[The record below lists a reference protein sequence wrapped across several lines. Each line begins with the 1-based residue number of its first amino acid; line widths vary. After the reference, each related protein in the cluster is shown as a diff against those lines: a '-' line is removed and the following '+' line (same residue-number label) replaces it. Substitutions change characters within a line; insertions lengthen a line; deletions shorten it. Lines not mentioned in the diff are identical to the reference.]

1 MSHRG
6 RSRFAAVTRR
16 RMRRIRWP
24 EMRILIAATFVGV
37 VGGIVGVAFR
47 RSVDIAGW
55 ARNALT
61 EVFVSHTTGVLVSV
75 GLSAFGLTVAIF
87 LVRALAPE
95 ASGSGIH
102 EIEGTLEGIRPMRWR
117 RVLPVKFIAA
127 TFSLGAGA
135 AMGREGPTIHCG
147 GASGKMVADWFKVSS
162 ANSHTL
168 VAAGAAA
175 GLAAAFNAPIA
186 AILFIVEEMRA
197 QFKFTFLSLQAVAL
211 AAIVS
216 DIVTRALTSQAPVM
230 LLPNYHQP
238 PLETLW
244 VYVPLGAGVGALGVV
259 FNKAI
264 VLGLDFFGGF
274 SGWKRHAMGP
284 VVGALVGLL
293 AWYYP
298 DAVGGGYHLL
308 HETTFIEGGVFALA
322 ALFLVRFAMTILC
335 YGTGAPGGIFAPMLT
350 LGMLVGMGLSRFSG
364 YLPDLGHPGVL
375 AVAGM
380 VAFLSATVRAPLT
393 GLLLA
398 VEMTGEYQLMM
409 PAALTA
415 MTATAAAE
423 WLGGRPIYSVLLER
437 ALDKVD
443 KRPASPASPASP
455 GPPATSP

>member
-1 MSHRG
+1 MGHRG
-6 RSRFAAVTRR
+6 HSRLAAATRQRLR
-16 RMRRIRWP
+16 RMSWA
-24 EMRILIAATFVGV
+24 ELRILIAAIAVGV
-37 VGGIVGVAFR
+37 VVGIVGVAFR
-47 RSVDIAGW
+47 RSVEVAHW
-55 ARNALT
+55 ARVALT
-61 EVFVSHTTGVLVSV
+61 EAFVSHTTAVLVSV
-75 GLSAFGLTVAIF
+75 GLSALGLTVAIV
-87 LVRALAPE
+87 LVRTLAPE

-102 EIEGTLEGIRPMRWR
+102 EIEGTLEGARPMRWK

-147 GASGKMVADWFKVSS
+147 GASGKMVADWFKASS
-162 ANSHTL
+162 QHAHTL

-175 GLAAAFNAPIA
+175 GLASAFNAPIA

-197 QFKFTFLSLQAVAL
+197 QFKFSFLSLQAVAL
-211 AAIVS
+211 AAIVA

-230 LLPNYHQP
+230 LLPNYIEP

-244 VYVPLGAGVGALGVV
+244 VYVPLGAVIGALGVV

-264 VLGLDFFGGF
+264 ILGLDFFAGF
-274 SGWKRHAMGP
+274 HGWKRHAAGP
-284 VVGALVGLL
+284 VVGAVVGLL

-308 HETTFIEGGVFALA
+308 HESTFMEGGALALA
-322 ALFLVRFAMTILC
+322 ALFLVRFSMTILC

-350 LGMLVGMGLSRFSG
+350 LGMLVGLAFSRFSA

-380 VAFLSATVRAPLT
+380 VAFLAATVRAPLT

-398 VEMTGEYQLMM
+398 VEMTAEYQLMM

-437 ALDKVD
+437 AVHKADNGPES
-443 KRPASPASPASP
+443 PASPASPATP
-455 GPPATSP
+455 GAAL